1 MLDTVNRRRVQ
12 PEDLQA
18 IAVKVKHSAINKELV
33 SRQAVTYSF
42 DDSLDLLYTEQCGKS
57 AVKFFIALLD
67 NENYSKIG
75 KLALLLYSL
84 APDSVEAEGGFS
96 LMNITKNYS
105 RSRLGQRRI
114 NAIMAIASDNRKI
127 DTFPFDKV
135 LNY

>member
-1 MLDTVNRRRVQ
+1 MLDPVNRRRVQ

-18 IAVKVKHSAINKELV
+18 VAVKFKHSAINKELV

-42 DDSLDLLYTEQCGKS
+42 DDSLDLLYMEQCGKS
-57 AVKFFIALLD
+57 AVKFLITLLD
-67 NENYSKIG
+67 NENYSEIG
-75 KLALLLYSL
+75 KLVILLYSL
-84 APDSVEAEGGFS
+84 APDS

-114 NAIMAIASDNRKI
+114 NAIMAIASDNRKM